1 MISRSQLRPS
11 AASASVRCV
20 RPPSV
25 FGLPLL
31 LLLIRSV
38 AVARA
43 VWRFPDGGGGRDRG
57 MVSEGRERGRECV
70 GGGGVGAES
79 RKRCAGPSSGSQS
92 GFVPNYDNLIH
103 YLS

>member
-57 MVSEGRERGRECV
+57 MVSEGREREEESASV
-70 GGGGVGAES
+70 AGALEQ
-79 RKRCAGPSSGSQS
+79 RAGSDVRGLRVAPLLLY
-92 GFVPNYDNLIH
+92 FKII
-103 YLS
+103 

>member
-57 MVSEGRERGRECV
+57 MVTLPRGEREEESASV
-70 GGGGVGAES
+70 AGALEQ
-79 RKRCAGPSSGSQS
+79 RAGSDVQGLRVAANRVL
-92 GFVPNYDNLIH
+92 FLIMII
-103 YLS
+103 